1 MIRIRIDETVG
12 EIAATVGTL
21 ALYNR
26 PRRHSKGGTT
36 MQLTRFTDYSLR
48 TLIYLALNRDR
59 LVIISEIAKVYR
71 VSENH
76 LMKIVHRL
84 AQQGYIETLRGK
96 GGGMRLARQPDAIH
110 IGTVVRHTEENMDI
124 AECFDPLKRDCPMLP
139 ECALKAALIVAR
151 ESFLNALDTYT
162 VADLIANKLPTEAVV
177 QVSSLKKKNKAPT
190 KKRR

>member
-1 MIRIRIDETVG
+1 
-12 EIAATVGTL
+12 
-21 ALYNR
+21 
-26 PRRHSKGGTT
+26 

-59 LVIISEIAKVYR
+59 WVIISEIAKVYR

-96 GGGMRLARQPDAIH
+96 GGGMRLARQPDAIQ

-124 AECFDPLKRDCPMLP
+124 AECFDPRKRDCPMLP
-139 ECALKAALIVAR
+139 ECALKAALIAAR
-151 ESFLNALDTYT
+151 ESFLDTLDTYT
-162 VADLIANKLPTEAVV
+162 VADLVANKVPMDTVV
-177 QVSSLKKKNKAPT
+177 RIPSLKKKTASA